1 MATRAT
7 GKKNRERTFV
17 ISNESDIAI
26 GRERFWTEV
35 PTKLYYLAWLSRRA
49 LAPVVDCGEANKPG
63 LAPNSSLTQQSPE
76 SQKGRDN
83 PEDQEVHVIKS
94 VETIDKKVRREKV

>member
-1 MATRAT
+1 MKHQIDCKCMLSTKGLPTLRLRHKHKTQKIKGMWVMTR
-7 GKKNRERTFV
+7 
-17 ISNESDIAI
+17 
-26 GRERFWTEV
+26 
-35 PTKLYYLAWLSRRA
+35 
-49 LAPVVDCGEANKPG
+49 